1 MNLKYSVVPESKEM
15 FIEQLGMSTQQK
27 SPLEG
32 VPTDQIK
39 EKYYQNNSYRLLL
52 IR

>member
-15 FIEQLGMSTQQK
+15 LIEQLGMSTQHK

-32 VPTDQIK
+32 APTDQIK